1 MSGTSLQKVLKEL
14 ESLDLV
20 GLVTEIRGSGAA
32 IRYAPLFD
40 VHLVLE
46 SDGRRTAYFE
56 GAPSKVEPA
65 NERSIRLIQLA
76 LDTCKDWIEG
86 GDE

>member
-1 MSGTSLQKVLKEL
+1 MSGTHLQKVLKEL
-14 ESLDLV
+14 ERLDLV
-20 GLVTEIRGSGAA
+20 GLVTDIGGEGAV
-32 IRYAPLFD
+32 IRYAPNFD
-40 VHLVLE
+40 VHLMLAR
-46 SDGRRTAYFE
+46 DGRRTAYFKS
-56 GAPSKVEPA
+56 APSEIEPA

>member
-1 MSGTSLQKVLKEL
+1 MSGTPLQKVLKEL
-14 ESLDLV
+14 ERLDLV
-20 GLVTEIRGSGAA
+20 GLVTEIRGSGAV

-46 SDGRRTAYFE
+46 GNGRRTAYFE
-56 GAPSKVEPA
+56 GEPSKFEPA
-65 NERSIRLIQLA
+65 NERNIRLIQLA